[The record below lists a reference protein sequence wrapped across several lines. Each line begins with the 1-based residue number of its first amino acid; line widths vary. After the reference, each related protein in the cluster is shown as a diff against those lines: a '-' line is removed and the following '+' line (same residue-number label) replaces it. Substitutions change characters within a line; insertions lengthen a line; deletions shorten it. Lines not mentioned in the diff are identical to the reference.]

1 MCGIVA
7 IAGINLNI
15 NRYKT
20 VAMLQKLEHRGPDGV
35 GEQMFSNCWLGNR
48 RLAILDLKT
57 GNQPILDGE
66 LAITFNG
73 EIYNHYELRAQ
84 LEKSGYHFQTQSDT
98 ETILKAYRK
107 WGGECPK
114 HLDGM
119 FAFVIWNNKS
129 EEMFIAR
136 DRLGKKPLYYSFDG
150 NTMLLAS
157 EIKSVLAS
165 GVLVPQLDYKTID
178 NYLRIMY
185 IPPWKSVYRNIYQIP
200 PAHCGTFKN
209 SKLTLKRYW
218 TIFRQPI
225 KISYEDAK
233 AEVRRILYDA
243 IKKRVT
249 TSDVEIGAFVSGGID
264 SALVALMAANELNYS
279 LKAFSVSYG
288 DLDELPFAE
297 QVCKKTGSEHFTTQ
311 INKCLTSELD
321 EVIAY
326 FDEPHA
332 DTSDFPQHIISR
344 LASQKV
350 KVVLSGDGA
359 DELFLGYKWH
369 VLSKKFKPESGISEQ
384 FSPNFFHERLYSI
397 CAFSLQQRELLWNST
412 DMINDDVLAKDIYN
426 NMSDSMDRVTIFD
439 LTSHL
444 PGQILTK
451 IDRSG
456 MMHGLEVRSPFL
468 DTALIEFVFNLPYEY
483 KVRNGEQKSIIK
495 DILAEYMPADFV
507 HRRKQGFGAPI
518 ELWLNNN
525 RITEYV
531 YTKLGSNARIR
542 AIFSG
547 KSIDSC
553 LSDFYVNNRR
563 HERAAQRLWVLLC
576 LERWMTQ
583 LNLAL

>member
-1 MCGIVA
+1 MCGIAA

-15 NRYKT
+15 SRYKT
-20 VAMLQKLEHRGPDGV
+20 AAMLQMLEHRGPDGV

-48 RLAILDLKT
+48 RLAIVDLET

-73 EIYNHYELRAQ
+73 EIYNHRELRIQ
-84 LEKSGYHFQTQSDT
+84 LKKEGYQFKTQSDT

-107 WGGECPK
+107 WGGECLK

-119 FAFVIWNNKS
+119 FAFVIWDNKN

-150 NTMLLAS
+150 STILLAS
-157 EIKSVLAS
+157 EIKSLIAS
-165 GVLVPQLDYKTID
+165 GVLVPQLDYGAID
-178 NYLRIMY
+178 NYLRLMY
-185 IPPWKSVYRNIYQIP
+185 IPPWKSVYKNVHQVP
-200 PAHCGTFKN
+200 PAHCGIFKN
-209 SKLTLKRYW
+209 GKLSLKRYW
-218 TIFRQPI
+218 ALTHQPI
-225 KISYEDAK
+225 QISYDDAK
-233 AEVRRILYDA
+233 TEVHRILFEA

-249 TSDVEIGAFVSGGID
+249 TTDAEIGAFVSGGMD
-264 SALVALMAANELNYS
+264 SALVALMAANELDYP

-288 DLDELPFAE
+288 GHDEFPFAE
-297 QVCKKTGSEHFTTQ
+297 QVCKKTGSEHFITR
-311 INKCLTSELD
+311 INECLTSELN

-332 DTSDFPQHIISR
+332 DTSNFPQHLLSR
-344 LASQKV
+344 LAARKV

-369 VLSKKFKPESGISEQ
+369 VRSKNSKPESDILEQ
-384 FSPNFFHERLYSI
+384 SSPDFFHKRLYSI
-397 CAFSLQQRELLWNST
+397 CAFPLQQRELLWNST
-412 DMINDDVLAKDIYN
+412 DMINDDVLAEDIYN
-426 NMSDSMDRVTIFD
+426 NVSDSMGRVTIFD

-451 IDRSG
+451 IDRAG
-456 MMHGLEVRSPFL
+456 MMHGIEVRSPFL

-531 YTKLGSNARIR
+531 YKKLGSDARIR

-576 LERWMTQ
+576 LENWMTQ
-583 LNLAL
+583 LNLSL